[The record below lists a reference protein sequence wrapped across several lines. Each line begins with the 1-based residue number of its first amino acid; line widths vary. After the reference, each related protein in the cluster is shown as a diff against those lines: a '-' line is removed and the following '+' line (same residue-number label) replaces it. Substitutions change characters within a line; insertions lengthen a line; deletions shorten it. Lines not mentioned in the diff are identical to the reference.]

1 MRGGETLDWISHYL
15 PQLIYWAVTGAL
27 AAVCG
32 AMGRQISKARKENEK
47 TRKENEAQRRLL
59 MALAK
64 NNLYRVSELR
74 RGQGYCTM
82 SDKRD
87 IESIYEPYKELGGNG
102 TGKVAFESVMELPN
116 EPPERKE

>member
-1 MRGGETLDWISHYL
+1 MEWISNYL
-15 PQLIYWAVTGAL
+15 PQLLYWAVTGAL
-27 AAVCG
+27 AALCG
-32 AMGRQISKARKENEK
+32 AMGRQISKARKETER
-47 TRKENEAQRRLL
+47 TRKDSEAQRRLL

-74 RGQGYCTM
+74 RGQGFCSM

-116 EPPERKE
+116 EPPEHTN